1 MGVAASR
8 DELTRSYRFAVLA
21 NATGAATG
29 AIATVVVV
37 AMCAGARLPVP
48 LAAPVLVAEVCP
60 IVHAAGL
67 LLRLRRE
74 PPEAQ

>member
-8 DELTRSYRFAVLA
+8 DELTRSYRFAVQA
-21 NATGAATG
+21 NATG
-29 AIATVVVV
+29 AIATAVVV

-48 LAAPVLVAEVCP
+48 LAAPVLVAEVYL